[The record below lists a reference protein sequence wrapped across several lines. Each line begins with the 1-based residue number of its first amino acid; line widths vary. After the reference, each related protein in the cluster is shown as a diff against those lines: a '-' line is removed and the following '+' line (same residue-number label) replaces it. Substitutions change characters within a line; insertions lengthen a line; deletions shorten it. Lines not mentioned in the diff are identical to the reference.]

1 MDGEFVGSSH
11 RNPIKETIMKSK
23 GLKWFGITLIIAGVI
38 FGMVMAGNYL
48 FDPSNRKAWVK
59 PGIAQEEIPPG
70 IDTTVAFTNVTVI
83 PMDSDR
89 VLEGQTVV
97 IEDSRITDI
106 GTSASIEIPIGAHVV
121 DGEGRF
127 LIPGLSDMMT
137 HTSGSENDLLV
148 YLATGI
154 TTIRI
159 MGNDPPDV
167 LEWRDEIRAGTRYG
181 PNIWVWWPQIQN
193 NPVWPEAEYESATR
207 GGKTWVHTVEE
218 AEQYVAELAA
228 LGVDGIKA
236 HVVFSQDI
244 YTALVESATEQGL
257 PFDGHAPDGLVQRWL
272 TSLTVSQD
280 MLGFWN
286 EFRTLEVPALA
297 HIEELIKMVSFSD
310 VSARQASDA
319 SINQIA
325 QDVAHDGMWIS
336 TTVHLFTTWG
346 DIAADQDGLLAATP
360 EIKYLHPDVFY
371 TWGYY
376 GTTYV
381 NLGSS
386 PYLTNYVDAQ
396 EKMLLALNNNGALL
410 LSGTDAVVPM
420 MVPGF
425 SLHDELETMA
435 NSGLSPYEVLKT
447 STYNPALYLG
457 ELEEFGTVEVG
468 KRADLVLLEA
478 NPLDD
483 IANTRQVA
491 GTMVRGRW
499 YSRAD
504 LEIMLEKVAKDY
516 ERLKTTQTILKIVFW
531 IAVGLLLTVPSWF
544 IVRRMRQRIST

>member
-1 MDGEFVGSSH
+1 
-11 RNPIKETIMKSK
+11 MKNKKTSLSVV
-23 GLKWFGITLIIAGVI
+23 LKWSGIMVVIAGVI
-38 FGMVMAGNYL
+38 FGMVTAGTYL
-48 FDPSNRKAWVK
+48 FDNRQAWVK
-59 PGIAQEEIPPG
+59 PGIAQEEIPVG
-70 IDTTVAFTNVTVI
+70 IDNTVAFENVTVI
-83 PMDSDR
+83 PMDSDL
-89 VLEGQTVV
+89 VLVGQTVV

-106 GTSASIEIPIGAHVV
+106 GTSGSVEIPIDAHVV

-167 LEWRDEIRAGTRYG
+167 LDWRDQIRAGTRAG
-181 PNIWVWWPQIQN
+181 PNMWVWWPQIQN
-193 NPVWPEAEYESATR
+193 NTVWPEAEYESATR

-218 AEQYVAELAA
+218 AKQYVAELAA

-236 HVVFSQDI
+236 HVVLSLDV

-272 TSLTVSQD
+272 TSPTISED
-280 MLGFWN
+280 MSDFWN
-286 EFRTLEVPALA
+286 EFRTLGVPALT

-310 VSARQASDA
+310 VSTRRASDT

-325 QDVAHDGMWIS
+325 QDVADDGMWIS
-336 TTVHLFTTWG
+336 TTVHPFTTWD
-346 DIAADQDGLLAATP
+346 DIAADQDGMLATTP
-360 EIKYLHPDVFY
+360 EIQYLHPDVLY

-381 NLGSS
+381 DLGSS
-386 PYLTNYVDAQ
+386 PYHTNYVDAQ
-396 EKMLLALNNNGALL
+396 EKMLLALNNNGVLL

-435 NSGLSPYEVLKT
+435 NIGLSPYEVLKT
-447 STYNPALYLG
+447 STCNPALYLG
-457 ELEEFGTVEVG
+457 ELAEFGTIEEG
-468 KRADLVLLEA
+468 KRADLVLLEQ

-491 GTMVRGRW
+491 GTMVRGHW

-504 LEIMLEKVAKDY
+504 LEIMLEKVAEDY
-516 ERLKTTQTILKIVFW
+516 EGVKTTQMILKIGFW
-531 IAVGLLLTVPSWF
+531 IVVGLLLTVLSWF
-544 IVRRMRQRIST
+544 IVRRMRQRRSV

>member
-1 MDGEFVGSSH
+1 MAV
-11 RNPIKETIMKSK
+11 
-23 GLKWFGITLIIAGVI
+23 IAGVI
-38 FGMVMAGNYL
+38 FSMVTTGDYL
-48 FDPSNRKAWVK
+48 FNPGNRKAWVK
-59 PGIAQEEIPPG
+59 PGIAQEEIPVG
-70 IDTTVAFTNVTVI
+70 IDTTVAFENVTVI

-89 VLEGQTVV
+89 VMLGQTVV

-106 GTSASIEIPIGAHVV
+106 GTSGSTEIPIGAHVV

-148 YLATGI
+148 YLATGV

-159 MGNDPPDV
+159 MGNDPPEI
-167 LEWRDEIRAGTRYG
+167 LEWRDQIGAGKRAG
-181 PNIWVWWPQIQN
+181 PNMWVWWPQIQS

-244 YTALVESATEQGL
+244 YTALLESAAEQGL
-257 PFDGHAPDGLVQRWL
+257 PFDGHAPDNLAQRWL
-272 TSLTVSQD
+272 TSPTVPQD
-280 MLGFWN
+280 MSGFWN

-297 HIEELIKMVSFSD
+297 HTEELIKMVSFSD
-310 VSARQASDA
+310 VSARRASDT

-325 QDVAHDGMWIS
+325 QDVADDGMWIS
-336 TTVHLFTTWG
+336 TTVHPFTTWD
-346 DIAADQDGLLAATP
+346 DIAADQDGVLAATP
-360 EIKYLHPDVFY
+360 EIKYLHPDVLY

-386 PYLTNYVDAQ
+386 PYHANYVDAQ

-435 NSGLSPYEVLKT
+435 DIGLSPYEVLKT

-457 ELEEFGTVEVG
+457 ELAEFGTIEEG
-468 KRADLVLLEA
+468 KRADLVLLER

-504 LEIMLEKVAKDY
+504 LDTMLEKVAEDY
-516 ERLKTTQTILKIVFW
+516 EGVKTTQVILKIAFCTV
-531 IAVGLLLTVPSWF
+531 VGLLLAVASWF
-544 IVRRMRQRIST
+544 IVRRRRHLCFWRRVR

>member
-1 MDGEFVGSSH
+1 
-11 RNPIKETIMKSK
+11 MKSVV
-23 GLKWFGITLIIAGVI
+23 LKWFGIMAVIAGVI
-38 FGMVMAGNYL
+38 FGMVTAGDYL
-48 FDPSNRKAWVK
+48 FDPGNRKTWVK
-59 PGIAQEEIPPG
+59 PGISQEEIPAG
-70 IDTTVAFTNVTVI
+70 IDTTVAFENVTVI

-89 VLEGQTVV
+89 VLVGQTVV
-97 IEDSRITDI
+97 VEDSRITDI
-106 GTSASIEIPIGAHVV
+106 GANGSIEIPIGAHVV

-148 YLATGI
+148 YLATGV

-159 MGNDPPDV
+159 MGNDPPEV
-167 LEWRDEIRAGTRYG
+167 LEWRDQITAGTRAG
-181 PNIWVWWPQIQN
+181 PNMWVWWPQIQSN
-193 NPVWPEAEYESATR
+193 TVWPEAEYESATR

-218 AEQYVAELAA
+218 AEQYVAQLAA
-228 LGVDGIKA
+228 MGVDGIKA
-236 HVVFSQDI
+236 HVVVPSDI
-244 YTALVESATEQGL
+244 YMAILESAEYQGL
-257 PFDGHAPDGLVQRWL
+257 PFDGHAPDGIVQRWL
-272 TSLTVSQD
+272 TASTVSAD
-280 MLGFWN
+280 MSDSW
-286 EFRTLEVPALA
+286 EDFRSMGVPALA

-310 VSARQASDA
+310 VNARRASDA

-325 QDVAHDGMWIS
+325 QDVADDGMWIS
-336 TTVHLFTTWG
+336 TTVHPFTTW
-346 DIAADQDGLLAATP
+346 DNIAADQDGVLAATP
-360 EIKYLHPDVFY
+360 EIKYLHPDVLY

-386 PYLTNYVDAQ
+386 PYHMNYVDAQ

-410 LSGTDAVVPM
+410 MSGTDAVVPM

-435 NSGLSPYEVLKT
+435 TVGLSPYEVLKT

-457 ELEEFGTVEVG
+457 ELAEFGTIEEG
-468 KRADLVLLEA
+468 KRADLVLLEQ

-483 IANTRQVA
+483 IANTRQVV

-499 YSRAD
+499 YSGTD
-504 LEIMLEKVAKDY
+504 LEIMLEKVAEDY
-516 ERLKTTQTILKIVFW
+516 DRARTTRTMLKIAFW
-531 IAVGLLLTVPSWF
+531 IVVGMLSAVASWF
-544 IVRRMRQRIST
+544 IVRRRHLCFWRRIR